1 MKNKVAIGEVVS
13 PSGFKGQFKIK
24 SFTEKK
30 DNIFKYGPLSI
41 SDKFIDI
48 KLVKIKTSKD
58 MFVVSYEKI
67 TSKEEVEKI
76 RGSKILID
84 REKLPAIDD
93 QETFYHYD
101 LIDMSVYD
109 EKNNYL
115 GKVITVDNFGS
126 DDVVE
131 IKSDLSDDSIL
142 ISLNKKFINKI
153 DLIKNKILVK
163 NVEGYFNEKNI

>member
-24 SFTEKK
+24 SFTEIK
-30 DNIFKYGPLSI
+30 DNIFKYGPLTI
-41 SDKFIDI
+41 SDKFTDI
-48 KLVKIKTSKD
+48 KLVKVNSSKD

-76 RGSKILID
+76 RGSEILID
-84 REKLPAIDD
+84 RENLPATDN
-93 QETFYHYD
+93 QETFYHHD
-101 LIDMSVYD
+101 LIGMPVYD

-126 DDVVE
+126 DDVAE
-131 IKSDLSDDSIL
+131 IKSDVSDDTTL
-142 ISLNKKFINKI
+142 ISLNKKFLNKI
-153 DLIKNKILVK
+153 DLIENKILVK

>member
-76 RGSKILID
+76 RGSK
-84 REKLPAIDD
+84 
-93 QETFYHYD
+93 
-101 LIDMSVYD
+101 
-109 EKNNYL
+109 
-115 GKVITVDNFGS
+115 
-126 DDVVE
+126 
-131 IKSDLSDDSIL
+131 KSC
-142 ISLNKKFINKI
+142 
-153 DLIKNKILVK
+153 
-163 NVEGYFNEKNI
+163 

>member
-1 MKNKVAIGEVVS
+1 
-13 PSGFKGQFKIK
+13 
-24 SFTEKK
+24 
-30 DNIFKYGPLSI
+30 
-41 SDKFIDI
+41 
-48 KLVKIKTSKD
+48 

-84 REKLPAIDD
+84 REKLPAIDN

-101 LIDMSVYD
+101 LIAMSVYD

-131 IKSDLSDDSIL
+131 IKSDLSDDTIL